1 MINIIKKNKKWII
14 LILVLLMILSILD
27 VLAPYLLKIIVDE
40 LSSNKLGHILW
51 ILMAFVCT
59 RVLIIIVQAIKNK
72 VNNKVS
78 NKMLSEL
85 RQSIFNTILSMN
97 LKAFTKF
104 QSSDLYLRST
114 VDAENVKS
122 LFSDTVPKVLNDFI
136 HALFMIVAMF
146 IIDYKLAFVAML
158 TIITISVLSF
168 FIIRNAQKAQK
179 EVKLARD
186 FQGREYSEG
195 YNKSKLTKL
204 FGLEEKNI
212 NKLNKHL
219 NKELKGQY
227 KEIFWNSFTYPSG
240 VFFEAVG
247 IYAILYYVI
256 NIDISISIGTLYI
269 FLYYIQK
276 CYDPLKK
283 IFEQLE
289 DIQNEVVSL
298 QRINKVLYVK
308 EKENIKEGLQ
318 VKELKGNIEF
328 ENVTFVYNKNEIL
341 RNLSFSIKQGEKIA
355 IVGRTGAG
363 KTTITRILMRLYPI
377 KSGKITI
384 DGYDL
389 EELSIESIRN
399 NITYIS
405 QNTYIFR
412 DTVRKNILL
421 DKQDISDEEI
431 LNIMEQIG
439 AMPLL
444 DRLENGLDEIV
455 NTNRLSKGEL
465 QIIAFVRAIVHKANI
480 YIFDEPTSNI
490 DLRTEKMIQSIIDKI
505 SETSTVI
512 IIAHRLATI
521 QNVDKVLEL
530 EQGSIKS
537 DL

>member
-14 LILVLLMILSILD
+14 LILVLLMTLSILD

-40 LSSNKLGHILW
+40 LSANKLGNILW
-51 ILMAFVCT
+51 ILMFFVCT

-72 VNNKVS
+72 VSTKVS

-97 LKAFTKF
+97 LKAFSKF
-104 QSSDLYLRST
+104 QSSDLYLRAT
-114 VDAENVKS
+114 VDAENVKN

-136 HALFMIVAMF
+136 HALFMIIAMF

-158 TIITISVLSF
+158 TIITISILSF

-212 NKLNKHL
+212 NKLNQHL
-219 NKELKGQY
+219 NKELKGEY

-256 NIDISISIGTLYI
+256 NIDISISVGTLYI

-289 DIQNEVVSL
+289 DIQNEFVSL

-308 EKENIKEGLQ
+308 EKENITEGLQ

-328 ENVTFVYNKNEIL
+328 ENVTFVYNKSEIL

-355 IVGRTGAG
+355 IIGRTGAG

-384 DGYDL
+384 DGYQL
-389 EELSIESIRN
+389 EI
-399 NITYIS
+399 
-405 QNTYIFR
+405 
-412 DTVRKNILL
+412 ILL
-421 DKQDISDEEI
+421 IYHKIHIFLEI
-431 LNIMEQIG
+431 Q
-439 AMPLL
+439 
-444 DRLENGLDEIV
+444 
-455 NTNRLSKGEL
+455 
-465 QIIAFVRAIVHKANI
+465 
-480 YIFDEPTSNI
+480 
-490 DLRTEKMIQSIIDKI
+490 
-505 SETSTVI
+505 
-512 IIAHRLATI
+512 
-521 QNVDKVLEL
+521 
-530 EQGSIKS
+530 
-537 DL
+537 